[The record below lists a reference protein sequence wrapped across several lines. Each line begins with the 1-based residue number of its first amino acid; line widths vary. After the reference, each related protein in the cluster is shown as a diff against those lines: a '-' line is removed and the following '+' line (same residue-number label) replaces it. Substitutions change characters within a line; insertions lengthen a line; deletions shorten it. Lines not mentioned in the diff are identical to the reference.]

1 MTNNTVAFAA
11 LGGAMLLAASSVI
24 PADAAIQCQGGNQW
38 NSAAGAWIST
48 PYCEDKLVSYVSGYP
63 FNGPNGVRQNPSVK
77 AEACRFAGSDIRIR
91 DICAGHLPGDGGRS
105 FR

>member
-24 PADAAIQCQGGNQW
+24 PADAAVQCQGRDQW

-63 FNGPNGVRQNPSVK
+63 FNGPNGVKQNPSVK

-91 DICAGHLPGDGGRS
+91 DICAGHLNEGR
-105 FR
+105 RRY